1 MYIYVR
7 GVNSTIFLSE
17 FAAVLTV
24 WYMLFVVVLLLE
36 STYTNNSLNVIN
48 VNTSLVVYIYI
59 LSWQNSCY
67 YCYLFGWTYVILR

>member
-24 WYMLFVVVLLLE
+24 WYMLFVVVLILE

-59 LSWQNSCY
+59 S
-67 YCYLFGWTYVILR
+67 

>member
-24 WYMLFVVVLLLE
+24 WYMLFVVLILE
-36 STYTNNSLNVIN
+36 STYTNNLLNVIN

-59 LSWQNSCY
+59 S
-67 YCYLFGWTYVILR
+67 

>member
-36 STYTNNSLNVIN
+36 STYTNNSLNVLTVVLNMII
-48 VNTSLVVYIYI
+48 VISGKLSLSRSEFTYII
-59 LSWQNSCY
+59 ETFCM
-67 YCYLFGWTYVILR
+67 